1 MTSTLPKKQHKNE
14 DISSC
19 IASNGKKYIECT
31 FYGRVSTKV
40 QAEDSKSGLVRQK
53 TKLEQFQNLNP
64 HVKVVRHIEEAL
76 SGNTPNRHDWL
87 IEGLENG
94 TIARPHILFFGEMS
108 RFSREHPQVVLKT
121 LIRLLEAGAEIVCP
135 EVKGYTETIKE
146 LDNDLYILVGLIKG
160 ARGEYNYRSDR
171 MVGSLQ
177 DKQRKLERGD
187 ISFFIPRKNGQ
198 NRKDYPCWLNYNP
211 DLKAPEGY
219 NITGGWWDVDKKQVA
234 FIREVFAL
242 APEMGMRRI
251 ANYMAEKGMMDV
263 KKSRPVNL
271 NDINAILKNKAVL
284 GIRAETHNR
293 KKTKT
298 DKEYTIYP
306 PIITQKEWDL
316 AHQSKST
323 RNAPRPNKSNGKSHR
338 NLFEGRIFCVSCGSV
353 IGVRSS
359 QKTGY
364 KEYIYMRCNG
374 KERKEEC
381 NSIGKTYYDEEA
393 LLKRFQHFHWDKYF
407 SDKKHDQSIINK
419 RKLLQEN
426 EGRLNQI
433 KTHINNY
440 QKAIRDAAKAGQD
453 ISFLLEDIDK
463 EEEKKSIAKDK
474 CTRLQYELDM
484 LDKQKKGKARAKDI
498 KSKINDFMK
507 SDRNDIKNREKFI
520 NWLHSEKLV
529 MTFDFDWNGTPFDKG
544 QIGIGEYDYNSG
556 RLTEIDSTI
565 EASIFFGLDPE
576 EARKQFDERQEWKKD
591 IKAQQEAYLN
601 TAEGKRWA
609 KFKESDTWK
618 EWEQQKKEKR
628 EKYKMKG
635 IRPKNK
641 YEWFDL
647 VGIKYN
653 KNEYKKRQ

>member
-1 MTSTLPKKQHKNE
+1 MTSTLPQKQHKNE

-135 EVKGYTETIKE
+135 EVKSYTET
-146 LDNDLYILVGLIKG
+146 LDFDEDLLTLAVLIKMSHK
-160 ARGEYNYRSDR
+160 EYLEKSGR
-171 MVGSLQ
+171 MCGSLTK
-177 DKQRKLERGD
+177 KQRQLEQGD
-187 ISFFIPRKNGQ
+187 ISFFIPRQNGQ

-284 GIRAETHNR
+284 GIRTETHNR

-298 DKEYTIYP
+298 DKEHTIYP

-359 QKTGY
+359 QKIGY

-440 QKAIRDAAKAGQD
+440 QKAIRDAARAGQD

-507 SDRNDIKNREKFI
+507 SDRTDIKNREKFI

-529 MTFDFDWNGTPFDKG
+529 MTFDFDWYGTPFDKG

-647 VGIKYN
+647 VGIPYN
-653 KNEYKKRQ
+653 KNEYRKRK